1 MGQLLSPEQVDD
13 VLDFLCASASPREIF
28 YLWRPMLSDPKDD
41 FVLELA
47 VESGCEYIVTFNMK
61 DFAGA
66 ENFGVTAIK
75 PQEFLRALG
84 EIP

>member
-1 MGQLLSPEQVDD
+1 
-13 VLDFLCASASPREIF
+13 
-28 YLWRPMLSDPKDD
+28 MLSDPKDD

-75 PQEFLRALG
+75 PQEFLRVLG